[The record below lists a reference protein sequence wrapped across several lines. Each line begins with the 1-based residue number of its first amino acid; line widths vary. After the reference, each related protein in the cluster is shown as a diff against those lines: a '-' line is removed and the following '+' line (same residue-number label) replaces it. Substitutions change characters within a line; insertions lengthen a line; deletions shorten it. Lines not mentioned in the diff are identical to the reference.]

1 MNNLLS
7 IENLNIKFKSK
18 KTYTKVVTDVSF
30 DIKKGEILGLV
41 GESGC
46 GKTITSLSI
55 PGLLPKDAIV
65 ENGKIIFDGHNI
77 MDFNEKELTE
87 IRGNRISFIFQEPST
102 SLNPLMTVGNQI
114 LENIVIHKKIS
125 KEEAKKSVISLMK
138 KVGLSDTENMYKK
151 YPHEL
156 SGGQKQRIVIAAA
169 VSCNPALIIADEP
182 TTALDV
188 TIQAG
193 ILELLKELNAE
204 YGSSILFISHDLAL
218 VNQMCDR
225 IIVMYAGFIIEF
237 SEAENIISSPL
248 HPYTNGL
255 IKSIPTESKK
265 GKKLYSV
272 EGRVSHLREN
282 EKKCPFASRCTI
294 AQDICFKSVPELRE
308 LIPGHFVRCFLA
320 KGDKNG

>member
-282 EKKCPFASRCTI
+282 EKKCPFVSRCTI